1 MTNVIALGLSRS
13 IEKIFP
19 LLSPFIGLLGTFMT
33 GSNTNSN
40 VVFVLLQKQ
49 TAEILKL
56 SVPIILAAQTTGGA
70 IGGMLAPARIIVG
83 CSTAGLSGQEGQV
96 LRKTILFGVLIT
108 IVIGVITLLI
118 T

>member
-1 MTNVIALGLSRS
+1 MTNIIALGLSRS
-13 IEKIFP
+13 VENIYPIMA
-19 LLSPFIGLLGTFMT
+19 PFIGVLGSFMT

-49 TAEILKL
+49 TAELLKL

-83 CSTAGLSGQEGQV
+83 CSTAGLSGKEGQV
-96 LRKTILFGVLIT
+96 LRKTILFGALIT
-108 IVIGVITLLI
+108 VVIGLL
-118 T
+118 TFLLT